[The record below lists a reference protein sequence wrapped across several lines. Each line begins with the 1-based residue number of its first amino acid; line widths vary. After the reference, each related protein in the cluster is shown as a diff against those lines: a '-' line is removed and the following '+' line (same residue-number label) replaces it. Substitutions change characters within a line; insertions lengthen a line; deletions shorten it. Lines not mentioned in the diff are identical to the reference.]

1 MKAVLQRVTS
11 ARVLVDERTVGE
23 IGKGMVIFLGVAGE
37 DDEADAKWLAEK
49 IASLRIFPDS
59 QGKMNLSIKE
69 AAGSAL
75 VVSQFTLLGDCR
87 KGRRPSF
94 AKAAPPEQAESL
106 YERFVDML
114 RQDETLSVAT
124 GTFGA
129 MMAFSLFNDC
139 PVTLILSSRGIA
151 VGACELIGS
160 RAQE

>member
-23 IGKGMVIFLGVAGE
+23 IGKGLLILVGVAGE
-37 DDEADAKWLAEK
+37 DHEADAKWLAEK

-94 AKAAPPEQAESL
+94 DKAAPPEKAESL
-106 YERFVDML
+106 YQRFVEML
-114 RQDETLSVAT
+114 RQDEGLLVAT

-129 MMAFSLFNDC
+129 MMAVSLVNDG
-139 PVTLILSSRGIA
+139 PVTLILNSRD
-151 VGACELIGS
+151 S
-160 RAQE
+160 RRSP

>member
-11 ARVLVDERTVGE
+11 ARVQVDERTVGE
-23 IGKGMVIFLGVAGE
+23 IGKGLLILLGVAGE
-37 DDEADAKWLAEK
+37 DHEADAKWLAEK

-94 AKAAPPEQAESL
+94 DKAAPPEKAESL
-106 YERFVDML
+106 YQRFVEML
-114 RQDETLSVAT
+114 RQGGGLSVAT

-129 MMAFSLFNDC
+129 MMAVSLVNDG
-139 PVTLILSSRGIA
+139 PVTLILNSRD
-151 VGACELIGS
+151 S
-160 RAQE
+160 RRSP

>member
-23 IGKGMVIFLGVAGE
+23 IGKGLLILVGVASE
-37 DDEADAKWLAEK
+37 DHEADAKWLAEK

-94 AKAAPPEQAESL
+94 DKAAPPEKAENL
-106 YERFVDML
+106 YQRFVEML
-114 RQDETLSVAT
+114 RQDEGLSVAT

-129 MMAFSLFNDC
+129 MMAVSLVNDG
-139 PVTLILSSRGIA
+139 PVTLILNSRD
-151 VGACELIGS
+151 S
-160 RAQE
+160 RRSP